1 MSSETDRKMKICH
14 VITRMIVGGA
24 QENTLLTIKG
34 HVEKGHDC
42 VLVTG
47 FSPGREG
54 ELLKNVDLPEF
65 RIETFPDLV
74 RELSP
79 IKDYMAYRRLKK
91 FLRQEKFDVVHT
103 HSSKAGIIGRLAAQ
117 EAAKSLPW
125 GAVWNELLARA
136 DMPDDFQVM
145 GSIRDYEKRVLAH
158 R

>member
-1 MSSETDRKMKICH
+1 MSSETGKMKICH

-74 RELSP
+74 RELAP
-79 IKDYMAYRRLKK
+79 VRDFMAYWRLKK
-91 FLRQEKFDVVHT
+91 FFKEEKFIVE
-103 HSSKAGIIGRLAAQ
+103 I
-117 EAAKSLPW
+117 
-125 GAVWNELLARA
+125 
-136 DMPDDFQVM
+136 
-145 GSIRDYEKRVLAH
+145 
-158 R
+158 

>member
-1 MSSETDRKMKICH
+1 MDSEGRKLKICH

-34 HVEKGHDC
+34 HVEKGHEC

-54 ELLKNVDLPEF
+54 ELLKNVELPPF

-79 IKDYMAYRRLKK
+79 VRDLRAFFKLRR
-91 FLRQEKFDVVHT
+91 FFREEKFDVVHT
-103 HSSKAGIIGRLAAQ
+103 HSSKAGIIGRLAAR
-117 EAAKSLPW
+117 AAKVPVVVHTVHGHKTCVHQDPGGRSSDPT
-125 GAVWNELLARA
+125 
-136 DMPDDFQVM
+136 
-145 GSIRDYEKRVLAH
+145 RD
-158 R
+158 

>member
-1 MSSETDRKMKICH
+1 MSSETDKKMKICH

-79 IKDYMAYRRLKK
+79 IKDFMAYLRLKK
-91 FLRQEKFDVVHT
+91 FFRQK
-103 HSSKAGIIGRLAAQ
+103 L
-117 EAAKSLPW
+117 
-125 GAVWNELLARA
+125 
-136 DMPDDFQVM
+136 
-145 GSIRDYEKRVLAH
+145 Y
-158 R
+158 